1 MCVTQI
7 IRMQVGVAI
16 PLNLLQK
23 LESTTLCTMHAR
35 HFLFV
40 SQKGLYPAFERS
52 VRGRFRE
59 IHRNTQETG
68 SISGIKKKRMY
79 FTH

>member
-1 MCVTQI
+1 MQ
-7 IRMQVGVAI
+7 IRMRVGIASSF
-16 PLNLLQK
+16 NLLQK
-23 LESTTLCTMHAR
+23 VKSTTHTLCTMRAR
-35 HFLFV
+35 RFLFV

-68 SISGIKKKRMY
+68 SISGTTKKECVS
-79 FTH
+79 HL